1 MEKVTFSNWD
11 IKDHL
16 KSSADINAYIK
27 VAAEEG
33 TPDAL
38 PDAFSDVFRAL
49 GHEDEASACAGL
61 AEYLRSTSVRNMSQ
75 KSKRVR
81 KAAFARA

>member
-11 IKDHL
+11 VKDHL
-16 KSSADINAYIK
+16 KTPAEIDAYIR

-38 PDAFSDVFRAL
+38 PDAFSDVFRAQ
-49 GHEDEASACAGL
+49 GHENEALICAGL
-61 AEYLRSTSVRNMSQ
+61 AEYLRSTTAKKAKASLR
-75 KSKRVR
+75 SKRKVSPSMV
-81 KAAFARA
+81 